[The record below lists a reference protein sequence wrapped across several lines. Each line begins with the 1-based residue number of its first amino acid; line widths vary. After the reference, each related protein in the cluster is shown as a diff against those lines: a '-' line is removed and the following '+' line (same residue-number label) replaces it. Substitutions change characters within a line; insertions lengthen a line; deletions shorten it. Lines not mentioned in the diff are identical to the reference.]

1 MLLRV
6 FVLAWIVMM
15 SRFAVVMRSRLMF

>member
-6 FVLAWIVMM
+6 FVLAWIVIM
-15 SRFAVVMRSRLMF
+15 SRFAVVMRRRLMF